1 VAANLIDLARGYL
14 TSEVVHRISSVLGES
29 PDRVEKAIDAGIPS
43 ILAGLVSTAS
53 SGVNRLFEMLKHEPS
68 ELAHLGGL
76 DGVFGN
82 LGSLLSGGS
91 MDALLKYG
99 QTVLS
104 SLFGGKLNAIVDLI
118 TRSSGIKASS
128 ASSLLGMLAPLLMG
142 VLRKETVSQGLS
154 PASLTNLLMGQKD
167 AIAKLAPAGL
177 SNALGLKSLTDLGA
191 VADSIK
197 TAGAGAAREVGR
209 TAAAAAN
216 EGSAW
221 LRWAAPLALLAAV
234 LLGLYYWSS
243 RQGEPAQNPAEPP
256 ALAQATRPVPD
267 RAPERVERAT
277 PVVKDA
283 GPPRT
288 EDGRAL
294 VETTSQ
300 RVSLS
305 LPGNVK
311 LDVPDHSYLQAM
323 VQFFTDRAGP
333 REPKSFVADN
343 LNFEGNTAKLSS
355 DSTTA
360 ISNLATILK
369 AFSTAKL
376 KIEGHTDNVG
386 DPAQNKKIALDRATA
401 VKDALVKAGAPGDR
415 IMVEGVGPE
424 RPIASNDSEEGRAKN
439 RRVELTV
446 VSR

>member
-1 VAANLIDLARGYL
+1 
-14 TSEVVHRISSVLGES
+14 
-29 PDRVEKAIDAGIPS
+29 
-43 ILAGLVSTAS
+43 
-53 SGVNRLFEMLKHEPS
+53 
-68 ELAHLGGL
+68 
-76 DGVFGN
+76 
-82 LGSLLSGGS
+82 
-91 MDALLKYG
+91 
-99 QTVLS
+99 
-104 SLFGGKLNAIVDLI
+104 
-118 TRSSGIKASS
+118 
-128 ASSLLGMLAPLLMG
+128 
-142 VLRKETVSQGLS
+142 LS
-154 PASLTNLLMGQKD
+154 PASLTNLLAGQKD

-216 EGSAW
+216 EGNVW
-221 LRWAAPLALLAAV
+221 LRWAAPVALLAAV
-234 LLGLYYWSS
+234 LLGLYYWSG

-267 RAPERVERAT
+267 RAPERIERAT

-288 EDGRAL
+288 EDGKAL
-294 VETTSQ
+294 IETTSQ

-343 LNFEGNTAKLSS
+343 LTFEGNTAKLSS

-360 ISNLATILK
+360 ITNLATVLK

-386 DPAQNKKIALDRATA
+386 DPAQNKKSALDRATA